1 MSFELT
7 PEIIDQII
15 FGMENQEYDFVVDVK
30 TGHVSRVE
38 DVPDDRE
45 VEPIPDWRS
54 VDGYNLME
62 RFVVDLRNPVVREEL
77 RATLASGKGVFRG
90 FKDTL
95 KQHPEAER
103 LWFRFKEREMR
114 REVYTWYNELR
125 ERWGLERIPVDLE
138 TETDNLIIADFDFA
152 RDSLSH
158 EQAREYAHDARE
170 EVLETLSSDAER
182 ALMEDFERID
192 DDDELHS
199 ITASTPEGDIVG
211 VVGAVVHRD
220 LAPAVAAVNVL
231 FVEEEYRGLGLARE
245 LLNRLF
251 ATLNSE
257 SVPAVHLELPGNAGV
272 IRNLLDAW
280 RGEEISRRYRVDIRR
295 WSDRQVFEE

>member
-1 MSFELT
+1 MAFELT
-7 PEIIDQII
+7 PETIDQII
-15 FGMENQEYDFVVDVK
+15 FGMENQEHDFVIDVE
-30 TGHVSRVE
+30 TGHVFRLE
-38 DVPDDRE
+38 DAPGDRE
-45 VEPIPDWRS
+45 VESIPAWRS

-114 REVYTWYNELR
+114 REVYDWYNELR
-125 ERWGLERIPVDLE
+125 ERWGLERIPMDLE
-138 TETDNLIIADFDFA
+138 TETDNLIIADFEFA
-152 RDSLSH
+152 CDTLTH

-182 ALMEDFERID
+182 ALMEGFERID
-192 DDDELHS
+192 DNDELHS
-199 ITASTPEGDIVG
+199 ITAATPDEEIVG
-211 VVGAVVHRD
+211 VVCAVVHRD
-220 LAPAVAAVNVL
+220 GPPAVAAINVL
-231 FVEEEYRGLGLARE
+231 YVEEEYRGLGLARE

-251 ATLNSE
+251 TTLDDKG
-257 SVPAVHLELPGNAGV
+257 VPAVHLELPGEAGV
-272 IRNLLDAW
+272 MRNLLEAW
-280 RGEEISRRYRVDIRR
+280 RGEEISRRYRVNIRR
-295 WSDRQVFEE
+295 WGDRQLFED